1 MMITYLKNILLT
13 IMMVWA
19 AAFVTSC
26 SDDDSLASRGLETVE
41 MPISISIPAEGFVN
55 PTDVGIGEE
64 AATPALVD
72 TRATRAPGDPGTYE
86 QFHLP
91 QYIYLFLCN
100 KSTNGTK
107 SVIYQKIEIPDNE
120 LTSAWEK
127 TVWDNDDSIYK
138 YKGNVSINL
147 PLNRSKGKI
156 YAAASY
162 IPLHTSNVTS
172 SSMAEDKSSNH
183 LSFNCDRPSKFG
195 DSNYP
200 REYINESKTYTDAK
214 YGTEDA
220 VKNII
225 FSNITLRNNMQ
236 DVYSTPY
243 NKTDANGDYYGTIT
257 DYASNVPNIN
267 IVLYHV
273 ATKVD
278 VQWSINEDYQGTSD
292 WAVPTVKS
300 KSNPGDPLDSH
311 PASTSGSTYLPAHTY
326 WTKYECETMVNR
338 KGETN
343 KLFFS
348 LVELRDLPKYGCF
361 LFRPLET
368 GYDSSNK
375 VHGYLGTYKL
385 RLIGS
390 ETTPQH
396 NVTDENGVQHT
407 VTVPGHDK
415 SDPPTGA
422 YVTSGG
428 YNTYYYHLDE
438 SNYGKKYYGREV
450 RYVIPK
456 VYTLTSDAVAM
467 SNNHIK
473 MRLLCNNYTTSTSD
487 GSSIYNED
495 HATKGYN
502 TYVKISKPTTGDK
515 IFTPWIRVFIH
526 VDTSQKAQNVMKIT
540 DEPTMN

>member
-1 MMITYLKNILLT
+1 
-13 IMMVWA
+13 MVMA

-41 MPISISIPAEGFVN
+41 MPISISIPAEGFVSPN
-55 PTDVGIGEE
+55 DVGIGDE
-64 AATPALVD
+64 AVTPASA
-72 TRATRAPGDPGTYE
+72 TTRAPGDPGTYE

-91 QYIYLFLCN
+91 RYIYLFLCN
-100 KSTNGTK
+100 ESTNGTS
-107 SVIYQKIEIPDNE
+107 SVIYQKIEIPAAE

-127 TVWDNDDSIYK
+127 TVSGTDSIYT

-147 PLNRSKGKI
+147 PLNRSNGKI

-162 IPLHTSNVTS
+162 IPLHTTNAS
-172 SSMAEDKSSNH
+172 SSMAEDNKSNH
-183 LSFNCDRPSKFG
+183 LSFNCVRPSKFG
-195 DSNYP
+195 DPNYP
-200 REYINESKTYTDAK
+200 REYINESKTYTDAT

-225 FSNITLRNNMQ
+225 FSNITLRNYMQ

-243 NKTDANGDYYGTIT
+243 NKTDAKGVYYGTIT

-278 VQWSINEDYQGTSD
+278 VQWSIDEDYQGTAD
-292 WAVPTVKS
+292 WAVPTVRAEKGHIGEDLQS
-300 KSNPGDPLDSH
+300 YD
-311 PASTSGSTYLPAHTY
+311 ASISGSTYLPAHTY

-338 KGETN
+338 KGEN

-368 GYDSSNK
+368 GYDSSNQEHK
-375 VHGYLGTYKL
+375 YLGTYKL

-390 ETTPQH
+390 ETTPQY
-396 NVTDENGVQHT
+396 NETDENGVKHT
-407 VTVPGHDK
+407 GTVPGHDN

-422 YVTSGG
+422 YVASGG
-428 YNTYYYHLDE
+428 YKTYYYHLDE
-438 SNYGKKYYGREV
+438 SDYGKKYYGREV

-456 VYTLTSDAVAM
+456 VYTLTSNDVAM

-473 MRLLCNNYTTSTSD
+473 MRLLCNNYTTSTID

-502 TYVKISKPTTGDK
+502 TYIRIAKPTGDK
-515 IFTPWIRVFIH
+515 IYTPWIRVFIN
-526 VDTSQKAQNVMKIT
+526 VDTSQKAQNVMKIP
-540 DEPTMN
+540 DKDPVLQ

>member
-1 MMITYLKNILLT
+1 MITDLKNILLD
-13 IMMVWA
+13 IMMFLA

-26 SDDDSLASRGLETVE
+26 SDEDSLASRGLETVE
-41 MPISISIPAEGFVN
+41 MPVSISIPAEGFVN
-55 PTDVGIGEE
+55 PTDVGIGNEE
-64 AATPALVD
+64 PASTLAV
-72 TRATRAPGDPGTYE
+72 TRALGDPGTYE

-100 KSTNGTK
+100 ESTNGTK

-120 LTSAWEK
+120 LTSSWEK
-127 TVWDNDDSIYK
+127 TVSGTDSIYT

-147 PLNRSKGKI
+147 PINRIKGKI

-162 IPLHTSNVTS
+162 IPLHTNNAS
-172 SSMAEDKSSNH
+172 SSMAEDTKSNH
-183 LSFNCDRPSKFG
+183 LSFNCERPSKFG
-195 DSNYP
+195 DSNP
-200 REYINESKTYTDAK
+200 REYINESKTYTDAT

-243 NKTDANGDYYGTIT
+243 NKKDTNGDYYGTIT

-278 VQWSINEDYQGTSD
+278 VQWSIDEDYQGTAD
-292 WAVPTVKS
+292 WPVPTVRAEKGYE
-300 KSNPGDPLDSH
+300 GDDLLSH
-311 PASTSGSTYLPAHTY
+311 AASTADNGTYLPAHTY
-326 WTKYECETMVNR
+326 WTKYECETMVNS
-338 KGETN
+338 KKETN

-375 VHGYLGTYKL
+375 VHTYLGTYKL
-385 RLIGS
+385 RLSGS
-390 ETTPQH
+390 EITPKY
-396 NVTDENGVQHT
+396 NVTDENGNVYK
-407 VTVPGHDK
+407 VSVPEHDK
-415 SDPPTGA
+415 SDHPTGE

-428 YNTYYYHLDE
+428 YKTYYYHLDE
-438 SNYGKKYYGREV
+438 SDYGKKYYGREV

-456 VYTLTSDAVAM
+456 VYTLTSNAVAM

-502 TYVKISKPTTGDK
+502 TYVKITKPTTGDK

-526 VDTSQKAQNVMKIT
+526 VDTPQKAQNVMKIT
-540 DEPTMN
+540 DEPTMQ

>member
-1 MMITYLKNILLT
+1 MITDLKNILLT

-55 PTDVGIGEE
+55 PTDVGIGDEG
-64 AATPALVD
+64 ATPALV
-72 TRATRAPGDPGTYE
+72 ATRALGDPGTYE

-100 KSTNGTK
+100 KSTNGTE
-107 SVIYQKIEIPDNE
+107 SVIYQKIEIPSDE
-120 LTSAWEK
+120 ITSAWEK
-127 TVWDNDDSIYK
+127 TVWGNDSIYK

-147 PLNRSKGKI
+147 PLNRLKGKI

-162 IPLHTSNVTS
+162 IPLHTNNAS
-172 SSMAEDKSSNH
+172 SSMVEDKSSNH
-183 LSFNCDRPSKFG
+183 LSFNCERPSKFG

-200 REYINESKTYTDAK
+200 REYINESKTYTDAT

-278 VQWSINEDYQGTSD
+278 VQWSIDEDYQGTAD
-292 WAVPTVKS
+292 WAVPTVRAEE
-300 KSNPGDPLDSH
+300 GHEGEELQSH
-311 PASTSGSTYLPAHTY
+311 DASISGSTYLPAHKY
-326 WTKYECETMVNR
+326 WTKYECETMVNS
-338 KGETN
+338 KGEN

-368 GYDSSNK
+368 GNSS
-375 VHGYLGTYKL
+375 YLSSYKI

-390 ETTPQH
+390 ETTPQYT
-396 NVTDENGVQHT
+396 VKDENGNVIQSGS
-407 VTVPGHDK
+407 VPAHDNTT
-415 SDPPTGA
+415 SGPTGA
-422 YVTSGG
+422 YVVSGG
-428 YNTYYYHLDE
+428 YKTYYYRLEEKD
-438 SNYGKKYYGREV
+438 YGMKYYGRV
-450 RYVIPK
+450 VAYVTPK
-456 VYTLTSDAVAM
+456 VYNITTAGTEPDA
-467 SNNHIK
+467 NNFIK
-473 MRLLCNNYTTSTSD
+473 MRLLCNNYTTSTID

-502 TYVKISKPTTGDK
+502 TYIRIAKPTGDK
-515 IFTPWIRVFIH
+515 IFTPWIRVFIN
-526 VDTSQKAQNVMKIT
+526 VDTPQKAQNVMKIT
-540 DEPTMN
+540 EEPTMN

>member
-1 MMITYLKNILLT
+1 
-13 IMMVWA
+13 MVSA
-19 AAFVTSC
+19 VVTSC

-64 AATPALVD
+64 GATPALVA

-91 QYIYLFLCN
+91 RYIYLFLCN
-100 KSTNGTK
+100 ESTNGTK
-107 SVIYQKIEIPDNE
+107 SVIYQKIEIPSDE
-120 LTSAWEK
+120 LTSSWEK
-127 TVWDNDDSIYK
+127 TISGNDSIYT

-162 IPLHTSNVTS
+162 IPLHTTNAS
-172 SSMAEDKSSNH
+172 SSMPEDGESNH
-183 LSFNCDRPSKFG
+183 LSFNCARPSKFG
-195 DSNYP
+195 DPNYP
-200 REYINESKTYTDAK
+200 REYINESKTYTDDT

-220 VKNII
+220 VMNII

-243 NKTDANGDYYGTIT
+243 NKKDADGNYYGTIT

-278 VQWSINEDYQGTSD
+278 VQWSIAEDYQGTAD
-292 WAVPTVKS
+292 WAVPKVRAEKGHIGEDLQS
-300 KSNPGDPLDSH
+300 YD
-311 PASTSGSTYLPAHTY
+311 ASTSDNTYLPAHSY
-326 WTKYECETMVNR
+326 WTKYECETMVNS
-338 KGETN
+338 KKDTD

-368 GYDSSNK
+368 GYDSSNQEHK
-375 VHGYLGTYKL
+375 YLGTYKL

-390 ETTPQH
+390 ETTPQY
-396 NVTDENGVQHT
+396 NETDENGVKHT
-407 VTVPGHDK
+407 GTVPGHDN

-422 YVTSGG
+422 YVASGG
-428 YNTYYYHLDE
+428 YKTYYYHLDE
-438 SNYGKKYYGREV
+438 SDYGKKYYGREV

-456 VYTLTSDAVAM
+456 VYTLTSNDVAM

-473 MRLLCNNYTTSTSD
+473 MRLLCNNYTTSTID

-502 TYVKISKPTTGDK
+502 TYIRIAKPTGDK
-515 IFTPWIRVFIH
+515 IYTPWIRVFIN
-526 VDTSQKAQNVMKIT
+526 VDTSQKAQNVMKIP
-540 DEPTMN
+540 DKDPVLQ

>member
-1 MMITYLKNILLT
+1 MFL
-13 IMMVWA
+13 A

-26 SDDDSLASRGLETVE
+26 SDVDSLASRGLETVE

-55 PTDVGIGEE
+55 PTDVGIGDE
-64 AATPALVD
+64 AVPPASAT
-72 TRATRAPGDPGTYE
+72 TRAPGDPGTYE

-91 QYIYLFLCN
+91 RYIYLFLCN
-100 KSTNGTK
+100 ESTNGTK

-120 LTSAWEK
+120 LTSSWEK
-127 TVWDNDDSIYK
+127 TVSGTDSIYT

-147 PLNRSKGKI
+147 PLNRRKGKI

-162 IPLHTSNVTS
+162 KPLHTTNVS
-172 SSMAEDKSSNH
+172 SSEDKNSNH
-183 LSFNCDRPSKFG
+183 LSFNCERPSEFG
-195 DSNYP
+195 DSNP
-200 REYINESKTYTDAK
+200 REYINESKTYTDAT

-225 FSNITLRNNMQ
+225 FSNITLRNYMQ

-243 NKTDANGDYYGTIT
+243 NKKDDKGVYYGTIT

-278 VQWSINEDYQGTSD
+278 VQWNIDEDYQGTSD
-292 WAVPTVKS
+292 WAVPTEKS
-300 KSNPGDPLDSH
+300 KNPGASLDSWD
-311 PASTSGSTYLPAHTY
+311 AETSGGTYLPAHTY
-326 WTKYECETMVNR
+326 WTKYECETMKNG
-338 KGETN
+338 KDETD

-368 GYDSSNK
+368 GNSSD
-375 VHGYLGTYKL
+375 LGSYKI

-390 ETTPQH
+390 ETIPQYS
-396 NVTDENGVQHT
+396 VKDENGN
-407 VTVPGHDK
+407 VTQSGPVPKHDNTA
-415 SDPPTGA
+415 SGSTGA
-422 YVTSGG
+422 YVASGG

-438 SNYGKKYYGREV
+438 KDYGMKYHGRV
-450 RYVIPK
+450 VAYVTPK
-456 VYTLTSDAVAM
+456 VYNITTEGTEPNAD
-467 SNNHIK
+467 NFIK

-502 TYVKISKPTTGDK
+502 TYIRIEKPQGDK

-526 VDTSQKAQNVMKIT
+526 VDTSEKAQNVMKIT
-540 DEPTMN
+540 EEPTMN

>member
-1 MMITYLKNILLT
+1 MKNILLDV
-13 IMMVWA
+13 MMFLVA
-19 AAFVTSC
+19 AVVTSC

-55 PTDVGIGEE
+55 PTDVGIGNE
-64 AATPALVD
+64 AVTPASA
-72 TRATRAPGDPGTYE
+72 TTRAPGDPGTYE

-100 KSTNGTK
+100 KSTNGTE
-107 SVIYQKIEIPDNE
+107 SVIYQKIEIPSDE
-120 LTSAWEK
+120 LTTSWEK
-127 TVWDNDDSIYK
+127 TVWGNDSIYT

-172 SSMAEDKSSNH
+172 SDMKENTNSNH

-243 NKTDANGDYYGTIT
+243 NKKDANGDYYGTIT

-278 VQWSINEDYQGTSD
+278 VQWSIDEDYQGTAD

-300 KSNPGDPLDSH
+300 KSNPSDPLDSYS
-311 PASTSGSTYLPAHTY
+311 AIISDNTYLPAHTY
-326 WTKYECETMVNR
+326 WTKYECETMVNS
-338 KGETN
+338 KYEKD

-368 GYDSSNK
+368 GYDSSNNK
-375 VHGYLGTYKL
+375 HKYLGTYKL

-390 ETTPQH
+390 ETTPQY

-407 VTVPGHDK
+407 GTVPGHDK
-415 SDPPTGA
+415 SNPPTGA
-422 YVTSGG
+422 YVTSVG

-438 SNYGKKYYGREV
+438 SDYGKKYYGREV

-473 MRLLCNNYTTSTSD
+473 MRLLCNNYTTSTID

-502 TYVKISKPTTGDK
+502 TYIRIAKPTGDK
-515 IFTPWIRVFIH
+515 IYTPWIRVFIN
-526 VDTSQKAQNVMKIT
+526 VDTSQKAQNVMKVT
-540 DEPTMN
+540 DEPALQ

>member
-1 MMITYLKNILLT
+1 MIL
-13 IMMVWA
+13 A

-55 PTDVGIGEE
+55 PTDVGIGNDEPV
-64 AATPALVD
+64 TPASA
-72 TRATRAPGDPGTYE
+72 TTRAPGDPGTYE

-91 QYIYLFLCN
+91 RYIYLFLCN
-100 KSTNGTK
+100 ESTNDTK

-120 LTSAWEK
+120 LTSSWEK
-127 TVWDNDDSIYK
+127 TVLGTDSIYT
-138 YKGNVSINL
+138 YKGTVSINL

-162 IPLHTSNVTS
+162 IPLHTTNAS
-172 SSMAEDKSSNH
+172 SLENSNH
-183 LSFNCDRPSKFG
+183 LSFNCAKPSKF
-195 DSNYP
+195 DNSNP
-200 REYINESKTYTDAK
+200 REYINESKTYTDGT

-243 NKTDANGDYYGTIT
+243 NKTDNKGDYYGTIT

-278 VQWSINEDYQGTSD
+278 VQWSIDEDYQGTAD
-292 WAVPTVKS
+292 WAVPTEKS
-300 KSNPGDPLDSH
+300 KNNKGDQLDSY
-311 PASTSGSTYLPAHTY
+311 PASTAENGTYLPAHSY
-326 WTKYECETMVNR
+326 WTKYECETMNS
-338 KGETN
+338 KGETD

-368 GYDSSNK
+368 GNSSD
-375 VHGYLGTYKL
+375 LGSYKI

-390 ETTPQH
+390 ETTPQYT
-396 NVTDENGVQHT
+396 VKDENGN
-407 VTVPGHDK
+407 VTQSGSVPKHDNTA
-415 SDPPTGA
+415 SDPTGK
-422 YVTSGG
+422 YVASGG

-438 SNYGKKYYGREV
+438 KDYGMKYYGRV
-450 RYVIPK
+450 VAYVTPK
-456 VYTLTSDAVAM
+456 VYNITTAGTEPVAD
-467 SNNHIK
+467 NFIK
-473 MRLLCNNYTTSTSD
+473 MRLLCNNYTTSTPD

-502 TYVKISKPTTGDK
+502 TYIRIEKPTGDK
-515 IFTPWIRVFIH
+515 IFTPWIRVFIN
-526 VDTSQKAQNVMKIT
+526 VDTQQKAQNVMKIT

>member
-1 MMITYLKNILLT
+1 MKNILLT
-13 IMMVWA
+13 ITMIMA

-64 AATPALVD
+64 AATPALAA

-91 QYIYLFLCN
+91 RYIYLFLCN
-100 KSTNGTK
+100 ESTNGTK
-107 SVIYQKIEIPDNE
+107 SVIYQKIEIPANE

-127 TVWDNDDSIYK
+127 TKSGNDSIYK

-147 PLNRSKGKI
+147 PLNRIKGKI

-162 IPLHTSNVTS
+162 MPLHTDNAS
-172 SSMAEDKSSNH
+172 SSMAEDTKSNH

-195 DSNYP
+195 DKDYP
-200 REYINESKTYTDAK
+200 REYINESKTYTGTT

-225 FSNITLRNNMQ
+225 FSNITLRNFMQ

-278 VQWSINEDYQGTSD
+278 VQWSIDEDYQGTAD
-292 WAVPTVKS
+292 WAVPTVRAEKGHEGE
-300 KSNPGDPLDSH
+300 KLQSH
-311 PASTSGSTYLPAHTY
+311 DASTSGSTYLPAHSY

-338 KGETN
+338 KNETD

-368 GYDSSNK
+368 GYDSSKK
-375 VHGYLGTYKL
+375 VHRYLGTYKL
-385 RLIGS
+385 RLSGS
-390 ETTPQH
+390 EITPEY
-396 NVTDENGVQHT
+396 NVTDGNGNVNK
-407 VTVPGHDK
+407 VSVPEHK

-422 YVTSGG
+422 YVASGG
-428 YNTYYYHLDE
+428 YKTYYYHLDK
-438 SNYGKKYYGREV
+438 SDYGKKYYGREV

-456 VYTLTSDAVAM
+456 VYTLTSNDVAT
-467 SNNHIK
+467 SDNHIK
-473 MRLLCNNYTTSTSD
+473 MRLLCNNYTTSTID

-495 HATKGYN
+495 HATKGYK
-502 TYVKISKPTTGDK
+502 TYIRIAKPTGDK
-515 IFTPWIRVFIH
+515 IYTPWIRVFIN

-540 DEPTMN
+540 DEPELK

>member
-1 MMITYLKNILLT
+1 MI
-13 IMMVWA
+13 MA

-55 PTDVGIGEE
+55 PTDVGIGDE
-64 AATPALVD
+64 AVTPASA
-72 TRATRAPGDPGTYE
+72 TTRAPGDPGTYE

-91 QYIYLFLCN
+91 RYIYLFLCN
-100 KSTNGTK
+100 ESTNGTK

-120 LTSAWEK
+120 LTSSWEK
-127 TVWDNDDSIYK
+127 TVSGTDSIYT
-138 YKGNVSINL
+138 YKGTVSINL

-162 IPLHTSNVTS
+162 IPLHTTNAS
-172 SSMAEDKSSNH
+172 SSMPEDGKSNH
-183 LSFNCDRPSKFG
+183 LSFNCERPSEFG
-195 DSNYP
+195 DSNP
-200 REYINESKTYTDAK
+200 REYINESKTYTDAT

-225 FSNITLRNNMQ
+225 FSNITLRNYMQ

-243 NKTDANGDYYGTIT
+243 NKTDDKGDYYGTIT

-278 VQWSINEDYQGTSD
+278 VQWSIDEDYQGTAD

-300 KSNPGDPLDSH
+300 NSNPPAPLDSY
-311 PASTSGSTYLPAHTY
+311 PESTSGSTFLPAHTY
-326 WTKYECETMVNR
+326 WTKHECEKMNG

-368 GYDSSNK
+368 GNSDYLSS
-375 VHGYLGTYKL
+375 YKI

-390 ETTPQH
+390 ETTPQYT
-396 NVTDENGVQHT
+396 VKDENGN
-407 VTVPGHDK
+407 VTKTSVPKHDNTA
-415 SDPPTGA
+415 SGPTGE
-422 YVTSGG
+422 YVASGG

-438 SNYGKKYYGREV
+438 KDYGMKYHGRV
-450 RYVIPK
+450 VAYVTPK
-456 VYTLTSDAVAM
+456 VYNTTAGTEPVAD
-467 SNNHIK
+467 NFIK
-473 MRLLCNNYTTSTSD
+473 MRLLCNNYTTSTPD

-502 TYVKISKPTTGDK
+502 TYVKISKPTTGKK

-540 DEPTMN
+540 EEPTMN

>member
-1 MMITYLKNILLT
+1 MKIDLKNILLDV
-13 IMMVWA
+13 MMFLA

-55 PTDVGIGEE
+55 PTDVGIGDE
-64 AATPALVD
+64 AVTPASA
-72 TRATRAPGDPGTYE
+72 TTRAPGDPGTYE

-91 QYIYLFLCN
+91 RYIYLFLCN
-100 KSTNGTK
+100 ESTNGTE

-120 LTSAWEK
+120 LTSSWEK
-127 TVWDNDDSIYK
+127 TVLGTDSIYT

-162 IPLHTSNVTS
+162 KPLHTTNAS
-172 SSMAEDKSSNH
+172 STMSEDGKSNH
-183 LSFNCDRPSKFG
+183 LSFNCERPSKFG
-195 DSNYP
+195 DSKYP
-200 REYINESKTYTDAK
+200 REYINESKTYTDT
-214 YGTEDA
+214 YGTEEA

-243 NKTDANGDYYGTIT
+243 NKTDNKGDYYGTIT

-278 VQWSINEDYQGTSD
+278 VQWSIDEHYQGTAD
-292 WAVPTVKS
+292 WAVPTEKS
-300 KSNPGDPLDSH
+300 KSPGAPLDSF
-311 PASTSGSTYLPAHTY
+311 PASTSGSTYLPAHSY
-326 WTKYECETMVNR
+326 WTKYECETMNS
-338 KGETN
+338 KDETD

-368 GYDSSNK
+368 GSNSNLSS
-375 VHGYLGTYKL
+375 YKI

-390 ETTPQH
+390 ETTPQYT
-396 NVTDENGVQHT
+396 VKDENGNVIQT
-407 VTVPGHDK
+407 GSVPAHDK
-415 SDPPTGA
+415 TNITGA
-422 YVTSGG
+422 YVASGG
-428 YNTYYYHLDE
+428 YNTYYYHLEEKD
-438 SNYGKKYYGREV
+438 YGMKYHGRV
-450 RYVIPK
+450 VAYVTPK
-456 VYTLTSDAVAM
+456 VYNITTAGTEPYA
-467 SNNHIK
+467 NNFIK
-473 MRLLCNNYTTSTSD
+473 MRLLCNNYTTSTPD

-515 IFTPWIRVFIH
+515 IFTPWIRVFIN
-526 VDTSQKAQNVMKIT
+526 VDTSLKAQNVMKIT

>member
-1 MMITYLKNILLT
+1 MRHIGFRFILYLLA
-13 IMMVWA
+13 MVSSV
-19 AAFVTSC
+19 VTSC

-41 MPISISIPAEGFVN
+41 MPISISIPAEGFVS
-55 PTDVGIGEE
+55 PTDVGIGDE
-64 AATPALVD
+64 AATPALAD
-72 TRATRAPGDPGTYE
+72 NRATRAFGDPGTYE

-91 QYIYLFLCN
+91 RYIYLFLCN
-100 KSTNGTK
+100 ESTNGTK

-120 LTSAWEK
+120 LTSSWEK
-127 TVWDNDDSIYK
+127 TVSGTDSIYT

-162 IPLHTSNVTS
+162 IQLHTSNVTS
-172 SSMAEDKSSNH
+172 SDMKEDTKSNH
-183 LSFNCDRPSKFG
+183 LSFNCERPSKFG

-200 REYINESKTYTDAK
+200 REYINESKTYTDAN

-225 FSNITLRNNMQ
+225 FSNITLRNYMQ

-243 NKTDANGDYYGTIT
+243 NKTDNKGDYYGTIT

-278 VQWSINEDYQGTSD
+278 VQWSIDEDFQGTAD
-292 WAVPTVKS
+292 WAVPKVKS
-300 KSNPGDPLDSH
+300 KSNPGDPLDSWD
-311 PASTSGSTYLPAHTY
+311 AETSGGTYLPAHSY
-326 WTKYECETMVNR
+326 WTKYECDKMVNSN
-338 KGETN
+338 GEED

-368 GYDSSNK
+368 GYNSSNK
-375 VHGYLGTYKL
+375 EHDYLGTYKL
-385 RLIGS
+385 RLSGS
-390 ETTPQH
+390 EITPKY
-396 NVTDENGVQHT
+396 NVTDENGNVYKGS
-407 VTVPGHDK
+407 VPEHDK

-422 YVTSGG
+422 YVASGG
-428 YNTYYYHLDE
+428 YKTYYYHLDE
-438 SNYGKKYYGREV
+438 SDYGKKYYGREV

-456 VYTLTSDAVAM
+456 VYTLTSDDVAM

-473 MRLLCNNYTTSTSD
+473 MRLLCNNYTTSTID

-502 TYVKISKPTTGDK
+502 TYVKISKPTTGKK

>member
-1 MMITYLKNILLT
+1 MFL
-13 IMMVWA
+13 A

-55 PTDVGIGEE
+55 PTDVGIGNDE
-64 AATPALVD
+64 PASTLAV
-72 TRATRAPGDPGTYE
+72 TRALGDPGTYE

-100 KSTNGTK
+100 ESTNGTK

-120 LTSAWEK
+120 LTSSWEK
-127 TVWDNDDSIYK
+127 TVSGTDSIYT

-162 IPLHTSNVTS
+162 IQLHTSNVTS
-172 SSMAEDKSSNH
+172 SDMKEDTKSNH
-183 LSFNCDRPSKFG
+183 LSFNCERPSKFG

-200 REYINESKTYTDAK
+200 REYINESKTYTDAN

-243 NKTDANGDYYGTIT
+243 NKKDADGNYYGTIT

-278 VQWSINEDYQGTSD
+278 VQWSIDEDYQGTAD

-300 KSNPGDPLDSH
+300 KHNAGDPLDSH
-311 PASTSGSTYLPAHTY
+311 LASTSGSTYLPAHSY
-326 WTKYECETMVNR
+326 WTKYECETMVNS
-338 KGETN
+338 KNEKD

-368 GYDSSNK
+368 GKNRYLSS
-375 VHGYLGTYKL
+375 YKI

-390 ETTPQH
+390 ETTPQYT
-396 NVTDENGVQHT
+396 VKDENGN
-407 VTVPGHDK
+407 VTKTSVPKHDNTA
-415 SDPPTGA
+415 SGPTGK
-422 YVTSGG
+422 YVASGG

-438 SNYGKKYYGREV
+438 KDYGMKYHGRV
-450 RYVIPK
+450 VAYVTPK
-456 VYTLTSDAVAM
+456 VYNTTAGTEPVAD
-467 SNNHIK
+467 NFIK
-473 MRLLCNNYTTSTSD
+473 MRLLCNNYTTSTPD

-515 IFTPWIRVFIH
+515 IFTPWIRVFIN

>member
-1 MMITYLKNILLT
+1 MKIDLKNISLT
-13 IMMVWA
+13 IMMIMA

-55 PTDVGIGEE
+55 PTDVGIGNE
-64 AATPALVD
+64 AVTPASA
-72 TRATRAPGDPGTYE
+72 TTRAPGDPGTYE

-91 QYIYLFLCN
+91 RYIYLFLCN
-100 KSTNGTK
+100 ESTNGTK

-120 LTSAWEK
+120 LTSSWEK
-127 TVWDNDDSIYK
+127 TVWGNDSIYT

-162 IPLHTSNVTS
+162 IPLHTTNAS
-172 SSMAEDKSSNH
+172 SLENSNH
-183 LSFNCDRPSKFG
+183 LSFNCAMPSEFG
-195 DSNYP
+195 DSNP
-200 REYINESKTYTDAK
+200 REYINESKTYSDDT

-225 FSNITLRNNMQ
+225 FSNITLRNYMQ

-243 NKTDANGDYYGTIT
+243 NKTDDKGDYYGTIT

-278 VQWSINEDYQGTSD
+278 VQWSIDEHYQGTAD

-300 KSNPGDPLDSH
+300 KNNKGDQLDSY
-311 PASTSGSTYLPAHTY
+311 PASTAENGTYLPAHKF
-326 WTKYECETMVNR
+326 WTKYECETMMNG
-338 KGETN
+338 KEETD

-368 GYDSSNK
+368 GYSKYLSS
-375 VHGYLGTYKL
+375 YKI

-390 ETTPQH
+390 ETTPQYT
-396 NVTDENGVQHT
+396 VKDENGNVKSGS
-407 VTVPGHDK
+407 VPAHDK
-415 SDPPTGA
+415 TPSSPTGA
-422 YVTSGG
+422 YVASGG

-438 SNYGKKYYGREV
+438 KDYGMKYHGRV
-450 RYVIPK
+450 VAYVTPK
-456 VYTLTSDAVAM
+456 VYNTTAGNEPVAD
-467 SNNHIK
+467 NFIK
-473 MRLLCNNYTTSTSD
+473 MRLLCNNYTTSTPD

-502 TYVKISKPTTGDK
+502 TYVKISKPTTGKK

>member
-1 MMITYLKNILLT
+1 MFL
-13 IMMVWA
+13 A

-26 SDDDSLASRGLETVE
+26 SDEDSLASRGLETVE
-41 MPISISIPAEGFVN
+41 MPISISIPAEGFVS
-55 PTDVGIGEE
+55 PTDVGIGNE
-64 AATPALVD
+64 AVTPASA
-72 TRATRAPGDPGTYE
+72 TTRAPGDPGTYE

-100 KSTNGTK
+100 ESTNGTK

-120 LTSAWEK
+120 LTSSWEK
-127 TVWDNDDSIYK
+127 TVSGTDSIYT
-138 YKGNVSINL
+138 YKGTVSINL
-147 PLNRSKGKI
+147 PLNRRKGKI

-162 IPLHTSNVTS
+162 KPLHTTNAS
-172 SSMAEDKSSNH
+172 SSMPEDKDSNH
-183 LSFNCDRPSKFG
+183 LSFNCERPSKFG
-195 DSNYP
+195 DSQYP
-200 REYINESKTYTDAK
+200 REYINESKTYTDGT

-225 FSNITLRNNMQ
+225 FSNITLRNYMQ

-243 NKTDANGDYYGTIT
+243 NKTDKNGFYYGTIT

-278 VQWSINEDYQGTSD
+278 VQWNIDEDYQGTSD
-292 WAVPTVKS
+292 WAVPTEKS
-300 KSNPGDPLDSH
+300 KNPGASLDSWD
-311 PASTSGSTYLPAHTY
+311 AETSGGTYLPAHTY
-326 WTKYECETMVNR
+326 WTKYECETMKNG
-338 KGETN
+338 KDETD

-368 GYDSSNK
+368 GSNSNLSS
-375 VHGYLGTYKL
+375 YKI

-390 ETTPQH
+390 ETTPQYT
-396 NVTDENGVQHT
+396 VKDENGN
-407 VTVPGHDK
+407 VTQSGSVPKHDNTA
-415 SDPPTGA
+415 SDPTGK
-422 YVTSGG
+422 YVASGG

-438 SNYGKKYYGREV
+438 KDYGMKYYGRV
-450 RYVIPK
+450 VAYVTPK
-456 VYTLTSDAVAM
+456 VYNIKTAGTEPDAD
-467 SNNHIK
+467 NFIK
-473 MRLLCNNYTTSTSD
+473 MRLLCNNYTTSTPD

-502 TYVKISKPTTGDK
+502 TYVKISKPTTGKK

>member
-1 MMITYLKNILLT
+1 MMIIDLKNILLT
-13 IMMVWA
+13 IMMIMA
-19 AAFVTSC
+19 AAFVSSC

-64 AATPALVD
+64 AATPALV
-72 TRATRAPGDPGTYE
+72 ATRALGDPGTYE

-91 QYIYLFLCN
+91 RYIYLFLCN
-100 KSTNGTK
+100 ESTNGTK

-120 LTSAWEK
+120 LASAWEK
-127 TVWDNDDSIYK
+127 TVWGNDSIYT

-162 IPLHTSNVTS
+162 IPLHTTNAS
-172 SSMAEDKSSNH
+172 SSMSEDKDSNH
-183 LSFNCDRPSKFG
+183 LSFNCERPSKFG
-195 DSNYP
+195 DSKYP
-200 REYINESKTYTDAK
+200 REYINESKTYTGT
-214 YGTEDA
+214 YGTEKA
-220 VKNII
+220 VKDII

-243 NKTDANGDYYGTIT
+243 NKKDTNGDYYGTIT

-278 VQWSINEDYQGTSD
+278 VQWSIDEDYQGTAD
-292 WAVPTVKS
+292 WPVPKVRAEKGHE
-300 KSNPGDPLDSH
+300 GDDLLSH
-311 PASTSGSTYLPAHTY
+311 AASTADNGTYLPAHSH
-326 WTKYECETMVNR
+326 WTKYECETMVNI
-338 KGETN
+338 KKETN

-348 LVELRDLPKYGCF
+348 LVELRDLPKYGCY

-375 VHGYLGTYKL
+375 VHTYLGTYKL
-385 RLIGS
+385 RLSGS
-390 ETTPQH
+390 EITPKY
-396 NVTDENGVQHT
+396 NVTDENGNVYK
-407 VTVPGHDK
+407 VSVPEHDK
-415 SDPPTGA
+415 SDHPTGE

-428 YNTYYYHLDE
+428 YKTYYYHLDE
-438 SNYGKKYYGREV
+438 SDYGKKYYGREV

-456 VYTLTSDAVAM
+456 VYTLTSNAVAM

-473 MRLLCNNYTTSTSD
+473 MRLLCNNYTTSTID

-502 TYVKISKPTTGDK
+502 TYIRIAKPTGDK
-515 IFTPWIRVFIH
+515 IFTPWIRVFIN

-540 DEPTMN
+540 DEPTMQ

>member
-1 MMITYLKNILLT
+1 MITDLKNILLT
-13 IMMVWA
+13 IMMIMV

-55 PTDVGIGEE
+55 PTDVGIGDE
-64 AATPALVD
+64 AVTPASA
-72 TRATRAPGDPGTYE
+72 TTRAPGDPGTYE

-100 KSTNGTK
+100 ESTNGTK

-120 LTSAWEK
+120 LTSSWEK
-127 TVWDNDDSIYK
+127 TVSGTDSIYT
-138 YKGNVSINL
+138 YKGNVSVNL
-147 PLNRSKGKI
+147 PLNRSNGKI

-162 IPLHTSNVTS
+162 IPLHTTNAS
-172 SSMAEDKSSNH
+172 SSMSEDKDSNH
-183 LSFNCDRPSKFG
+183 LSFNCKRPSKFG
-195 DSNYP
+195 DSQYP
-200 REYINESKTYTDAK
+200 REYINESKTYTDGT

-225 FSNITLRNNMQ
+225 FSNITLRNYMQ

-243 NKTDANGDYYGTIT
+243 NKTDNKGDYYGTIT

-278 VQWSINEDYQGTSD
+278 VQWSIDEDFQGTAD
-292 WAVPTVKS
+292 WAVPKVKS
-300 KSNPGDPLDSH
+300 KSNPGDPLESY
-311 PASTSGSTYLPAHTY
+311 PPSTSGSTYLPAHKY
-326 WTKYECETMVNR
+326 WTKYECDKMVNG
-338 KGETN
+338 KGEDD

-368 GYDSSNK
+368 GYSKYLSS
-375 VHGYLGTYKL
+375 YKI

-390 ETTPQH
+390 ETTPQYS
-396 NVTDENGVQHT
+396 VIDENGNVKSGS
-407 VTVPGHDK
+407 VPAHDNT
-415 SDPPTGA
+415 SSGPTGK
-422 YVTSGG
+422 YVASGG

-438 SNYGKKYYGREV
+438 KDYGMKYHGRV
-450 RYVIPK
+450 VAYVTPK
-456 VYTLTSDAVAM
+456 VYNITTGNEPYAD
-467 SNNHIK
+467 NFIK

-515 IFTPWIRVFIH
+515 IFTPWIRVFIN

>member
-1 MMITYLKNILLT
+1 MI
-13 IMMVWA
+13 MA

-55 PTDVGIGEE
+55 PTDVGIGDE
-64 AATPALVD
+64 AVTPASA
-72 TRATRAPGDPGTYE
+72 TTRAPGDPGTYE

-91 QYIYLFLCN
+91 RYIYLFLCN
-100 KSTNGTK
+100 ESTNGTK

-120 LTSAWEK
+120 LSSSWEK
-127 TVWDNDDSIYK
+127 TVSGTDSIYT

-162 IPLHTSNVTS
+162 IPLHTTNAS
-172 SSMAEDKSSNH
+172 STMSEDKSSNH
-183 LSFNCDRPSKFG
+183 LSFNCASPSKFG
-195 DSNYP
+195 GSNT
-200 REYINESKTYTDAK
+200 REYINESKTYTDGT
-214 YGTEDA
+214 YGTEEA

-225 FSNITLRNNMQ
+225 FSNITLRNYMQ

-243 NKTDANGDYYGTIT
+243 NKMENGVYYGTIT

-278 VQWSINEDYQGTSD
+278 VQWSIDKDYQGTAD

-300 KSNPGDPLDSH
+300 KSNPGDSLDSH

-326 WTKYECETMVNR
+326 WTKHECETMVNR
-338 KGETN
+338 KNETD

-368 GYDSSNK
+368 GYDSSNN
-375 VHGYLGTYKL
+375 VHYYLGTYKL
-385 RLIGS
+385 RLSGS
-390 ETTPQH
+390 EITPQY
-396 NVTDENGVQHT
+396 NVTDKNGNVYKGS
-407 VTVPGHDK
+407 VPGHDK
-415 SDPPTGA
+415 SNPPTGA
-422 YVTSGG
+422 YVASGG

-438 SNYGKKYYGREV
+438 SDYGKKYYGREV

-456 VYTLTSDAVAM
+456 VYTLTSNDVAT
-467 SNNHIK
+467 SDNHIK
-473 MRLLCNNYTTSTSD
+473 MRLLCNNYTTSTPD

-502 TYVKISKPTTGDK
+502 TYIKIAKPTGDK
-515 IFTPWIRVFIH
+515 IYTPWIRVFIN

-540 DEPTMN
+540 EEPVLK

>member
-1 MMITYLKNILLT
+1 MKIDLKNILLD
-13 IMMVWA
+13 IMMFLA
-19 AAFVTSC
+19 AAVVTSC
-26 SDDDSLASRGLETVE
+26 SDDDSLASCGLETVE

-55 PTDVGIGEE
+55 PTDVGIGNEE
-64 AATPALVD
+64 PASTLAV
-72 TRATRAPGDPGTYE
+72 TRALGDPGTYE

-91 QYIYLFLCN
+91 RYIYLFLCN
-100 KSTNGTK
+100 ESTNGTK
-107 SVIYQKIEIPDNE
+107 SVIYQKIEIPTDE
-120 LTSAWEK
+120 LTSSWEK
-127 TVWDNDDSIYK
+127 TVSGTDSIYT
-138 YKGNVSINL
+138 YKGTVSINL

-162 IPLHTSNVTS
+162 IPLHTTNVS
-172 SSMAEDKSSNH
+172 SSEDKNSNH
-183 LSFNCDRPSKFG
+183 LSFNCAMPNKF
-195 DSNYP
+195 DNSNQ
-200 REYINESKTYTDAK
+200 REYINESKTYTGT

-225 FSNITLRNNMQ
+225 FSNITLRNYMQ

-243 NKTDANGDYYGTIT
+243 NKTDDKGVYYGTIT

-278 VQWSINEDYQGTSD
+278 VQWSIDEDYQGTAD
-292 WAVPTVKS
+292 WAVPTEKS
-300 KSNPGDPLDSH
+300 TGDPL
-311 PASTSGSTYLPAHTY
+311 GSWDAFTEDGTYLPAHKY
-326 WTKYECETMVNR
+326 WTKHECDIMVNR
-338 KGETN
+338 KGETD

-368 GYDSSNK
+368 GNSDYLSS
-375 VHGYLGTYKL
+375 YKI

-390 ETTPQH
+390 ETTPQYT
-396 NVTDENGVQHT
+396 VKDENGNVKSGS
-407 VTVPGHDK
+407 VPAHDK
-415 SDPPTGA
+415 TPSGPTGA
-422 YVTSGG
+422 YVASEG

-438 SNYGKKYYGREV
+438 KDYGMKYHGRV
-450 RYVIPK
+450 VAYVTPK
-456 VYTLTSDAVAM
+456 VYNIKTAGTEPDAH
-467 SNNHIK
+467 NFIK

>member
-1 MMITYLKNILLT
+1 MLHIGFGYRLYLLAIVLA
-13 IMMVWA
+13 VA
-19 AAFVTSC
+19 VVTSC

-55 PTDVGIGEE
+55 PTDVGIGDE
-64 AATPALVD
+64 AVTPASAI
-72 TRATRAPGDPGTYE
+72 TRTPGDPGTYE

-100 KSTNGTK
+100 ESTNGTK

-120 LTSAWEK
+120 LTSSWEK
-127 TVWDNDDSIYK
+127 TVSGTDSIYT

-162 IPLHTSNVTS
+162 KPLHTTNAS
-172 SSMAEDKSSNH
+172 SSMPEDGKSNH
-183 LSFNCDRPSKFG
+183 LSFNCERPSEFG
-195 DSNYP
+195 DSNP
-200 REYINESKTYTDAK
+200 REYINESKTYTDDT

-243 NKTDANGDYYGTIT
+243 NKTDDKGVYYGTIT

-278 VQWSINEDYQGTSD
+278 VQWSIDEDYQGTAD
-292 WAVPTVKS
+292 WAVPMVKS
-300 KSNPGDPLDSH
+300 NGHPLASH
-311 PASTSGSTYLPAHTY
+311 SASTSGSTYLPAHSY
-326 WTKYECETMVNR
+326 WTKYECETMVNS
-338 KGETN
+338 KNEKD

-375 VHGYLGTYKL
+375 VHTYLGTYKL
-385 RLIGS
+385 RLSGS
-390 ETTPQH
+390 EITPKY
-396 NVTDENGVQHT
+396 NVTDENGNVYKGS
-407 VTVPGHDK
+407 VPEHDK

-422 YVTSGG
+422 YVASGG
-428 YNTYYYHLDE
+428 YKTYYYHLDE
-438 SNYGKKYYGREV
+438 SDYGKKYYGREV

-456 VYTLTSDAVAM
+456 VYTLTSNAVAM

-473 MRLLCNNYTTSTSD
+473 MRLLCNNYTTSTID

-502 TYVKISKPTTGDK
+502 TYIRIAKPTGDK
-515 IFTPWIRVFIH
+515 IYTPWIRVFIN

-540 DEPTMN
+540 DDPELK

>member
-1 MMITYLKNILLT
+1 MKIDLKNILLT
-13 IMMVWA
+13 IMIIMA
-19 AAFVTSC
+19 AAVVTSC

-55 PTDVGIGEE
+55 PTDVGIGDE
-64 AATPALVD
+64 AVTPASA
-72 TRATRAPGDPGTYE
+72 TKRAFGDPGTYE

-100 KSTNGTK
+100 ESTDGK
-107 SVIYQKIEIPDNE
+107 QSVIYQKIEIPDNE
-120 LTSAWEK
+120 LTSSWEK
-127 TVWDNDDSIYK
+127 TVWGNDSIYT

-162 IPLHTSNVTS
+162 IPLHTTNAYSAMS
-172 SSMAEDKSSNH
+172 EDGKSNH
-183 LSFNCDRPSKFG
+183 LSFDCDTPSKFG
-195 DSNYP
+195 GSNT
-200 REYINESKTYTDAK
+200 REYINESKTYTDGT
-214 YGTEDA
+214 YGTENA

-225 FSNITLRNNMQ
+225 FSNITLRNYMQ

-243 NKTDANGDYYGTIT
+243 NKTDDKGDYYGTIT

-278 VQWSINEDYQGTSD
+278 VQWSIDEDYQGTAD

-300 KSNPGDPLDSH
+300 SGEPLDSWD
-311 PASTSGSTYLPAHTY
+311 ASTSGSTYLPAHKY
-326 WTKYECETMVNR
+326 WTKHECETMYGN

-368 GYDSSNK
+368 GSNSNLSS
-375 VHGYLGTYKL
+375 YKI

-390 ETTPQH
+390 ETTPQYT
-396 NVTDENGVQHT
+396 VKDENGN
-407 VTVPGHDK
+407 VTKTGSVPAHDK
-415 SDPPTGA
+415 TGLTGK
-422 YVTSGG
+422 YVASGG

-438 SNYGKKYYGREV
+438 KDYGMKYYGRV
-450 RYVIPK
+450 VAYVTPK
-456 VYTLTSDAVAM
+456 VYNTTAGNEPVAD
-467 SNNHIK
+467 NFIK
-473 MRLLCNNYTTSTSD
+473 MRLLCNNYTTSTPD

-526 VDTSQKAQNVMKIT
+526 DDTSEKAQNVMKIT
-540 DEPTMN
+540 EEPTMN

>member
-1 MMITYLKNILLT
+1 MKIDLKNILLT
-13 IMMVWA
+13 IMIIMA
-19 AAFVTSC
+19 AAVVTSC

-55 PTDVGIGEE
+55 PTDVGIGDE
-64 AATPALVD
+64 AVTPASA
-72 TRATRAPGDPGTYE
+72 TKRAFGDPGTYE

-100 KSTNGTK
+100 ESTDGK
-107 SVIYQKIEIPDNE
+107 QSVIYQKIEIPDNE
-120 LTSAWEK
+120 LTSSWEK
-127 TVWDNDDSIYK
+127 TVWGNDSIYT

-162 IPLHTSNVTS
+162 IPLHTTNAYSAMS
-172 SSMAEDKSSNH
+172 EDGKSNH
-183 LSFNCDRPSKFG
+183 LSFDCDTPSKFG
-195 DSNYP
+195 GSNT
-200 REYINESKTYTDAK
+200 REYINESKTYTDGT
-214 YGTEDA
+214 YGTENA

-225 FSNITLRNNMQ
+225 FSNITLRNYMQ

-243 NKTDANGDYYGTIT
+243 NKTDDKGDYYGTIT

-278 VQWSINEDYQGTSD
+278 VQWSIDEDYQGTAD

-300 KSNPGDPLDSH
+300 SGEPLDSWD
-311 PASTSGSTYLPAHTY
+311 ASTSGSTYLPAHKY
-326 WTKYECETMVNR
+326 WTKHECETMYGN

-368 GYDSSNK
+368 GSNSNLSS
-375 VHGYLGTYKL
+375 YKI

-390 ETTPQH
+390 ETTPQYT
-396 NVTDENGVQHT
+396 VKDENGN
-407 VTVPGHDK
+407 VTKTGSVPAHDK
-415 SDPPTGA
+415 TGLTGK
-422 YVTSGG
+422 YVASGG

-438 SNYGKKYYGREV
+438 KDYGMKYYGRV
-450 RYVIPK
+450 VAYVTPK
-456 VYTLTSDAVAM
+456 VYNTTAGNEPVAD
-467 SNNHIK
+467 NFIK
-473 MRLLCNNYTTSTSD
+473 MRLLCNNYTTSTPD

-526 VDTSQKAQNVMKIT
+526 VDTSEKAQNVMKIT
-540 DEPTMN
+540 EEPTMN

>member
-1 MMITYLKNILLT
+1 MI
-13 IMMVWA
+13 MA
-19 AAFVTSC
+19 AAVVTSC

-41 MPISISIPAEGFVN
+41 MPIFISIPAEGFVS
-55 PTDVGIGEE
+55 PTDVGIGDE
-64 AATPALVD
+64 AVTPASA
-72 TRATRAPGDPGTYE
+72 TTRAPGDPGTYE

-91 QYIYLFLCN
+91 RYIYLFLCN
-100 KSTNGTK
+100 ESTNGTE

-120 LTSAWEK
+120 LTSSWEK
-127 TVWDNDDSIYK
+127 TVSGTDSIYT
-138 YKGNVSINL
+138 YKGTVSINL
-147 PLNRSKGKI
+147 PLNRRKGKI

-162 IPLHTSNVTS
+162 IPLHTTNAS
-172 SSMAEDKSSNH
+172 SSMAEDKNSNH

-200 REYINESKTYTDAK
+200 REYINESKTYTDGT
-214 YGTEDA
+214 YGTENA

-225 FSNITLRNNMQ
+225 FSNITLRNYMQ

-243 NKTDANGDYYGTIT
+243 NKTDNGVYYGTIT

-278 VQWSINEDYQGTSD
+278 VQWSIDEDYQGTAD

-300 KSNPGDPLDSH
+300 KSNPGDPLDSC
-311 PASTSGSTYLPAHTY
+311 PASTSGIYLPAHTY
-326 WTKYECETMVNR
+326 WTKYECETMVNS
-338 KGETN
+338 KGETD

-368 GYDSSNK
+368 GNSS
-375 VHGYLGTYKL
+375 YLSSYKI

-390 ETTPQH
+390 ETTPQYT
-396 NVTDENGVQHT
+396 VKDENGNVTQSGSVPAHDNT
-407 VTVPGHDK
+407 VSG
-415 SDPPTGA
+415 PTGA
-422 YVTSGG
+422 YVASGG

-438 SNYGKKYYGREV
+438 KDYGMKYHGRV
-450 RYVIPK
+450 VAYVTPK
-456 VYTLTSDAVAM
+456 VYTTEGTEPDAH
-467 SNNHIK
+467 NFIK

-502 TYVKISKPTTGDK
+502 TYIRIAKPKTGDK
-515 IFTPWIRVFIH
+515 IFTPWIRVFIN

>member
-1 MMITYLKNILLT
+1 
-13 IMMVWA
+13 MVLA

-55 PTDVGIGEE
+55 PTDVGIGNDE
-64 AATPALVD
+64 PASTLAL
-72 TRATRAPGDPGTYE
+72 TRALGDPGTYE

-91 QYIYLFLCN
+91 RYIYLFLCN
-100 KSTNGTK
+100 ESTNGTK

-120 LTSAWEK
+120 LTSSWEK
-127 TVWDNDDSIYK
+127 TVSGTDSIYT
-138 YKGNVSINL
+138 YKGTVSINL

-162 IPLHTSNVTS
+162 KPLHTTNAS
-172 SSMAEDKSSNH
+172 SSMPEDGKSNH
-183 LSFNCDRPSKFG
+183 LSFNCERPSEFG
-195 DSNYP
+195 DPNYP
-200 REYINESKTYTDAK
+200 REYINESKTYTDDT

-243 NKTDANGDYYGTIT
+243 NKTDDKGVYYGTIT

-278 VQWSINEDYQGTSD
+278 VQWSIDEDYQGTAD
-292 WAVPTVKS
+292 WAVPTES
-300 KSNPGDPLDSH
+300 KRNPSEPLGSYLAD
-311 PASTSGSTYLPAHTY
+311 TSGGTYLPAHSY
-326 WTKYECETMVNR
+326 WTKYECETMVNS
-338 KGETN
+338 KDETD

-368 GYDSSNK
+368 GNSDYLSS
-375 VHGYLGTYKL
+375 YKI

-390 ETTPQH
+390 ETTPQY
-396 NVTDENGVQHT
+396 TLKDENGN
-407 VTVPGHDK
+407 VTKSGSVPAHDK
-415 SDPPTGA
+415 TPSGPTGA
-422 YVTSGG
+422 YVASGG

-438 SNYGKKYYGREV
+438 KDYGMKYHGRV
-450 RYVIPK
+450 VAYVTPK
-456 VYTLTSDAVAM
+456 VYNTTAGNEPVAD
-467 SNNHIK
+467 NFIK
-473 MRLLCNNYTTSTSD
+473 MRLLCNNYTTSTPD

>member
-1 MMITYLKNILLT
+1 
-13 IMMVWA
+13 MMVLA
-19 AAFVTSC
+19 AAVVTSC
-26 SDDDSLASRGLETVE
+26 ADDDSLASRGRETVE
-41 MPISISIPAEGFVN
+41 MPISNSIPAEVFVN
-55 PTDVGIGEE
+55 PTDVGIGYE
-64 AATPALVD
+64 AVTPASA
-72 TRATRAPGDPGTYE
+72 TTRAPGDPGTYE

-100 KSTNGTK
+100 ESTNGTE

-120 LTSAWEK
+120 LTSSWEK
-127 TVWDNDDSIYK
+127 TVSGTDSIYT

-147 PLNRSKGKI
+147 PLNRSNGKI

-162 IPLHTSNVTS
+162 IPLHTTNAS
-172 SSMAEDKSSNH
+172 SLEKSNH
-183 LSFNCDRPSKFG
+183 LSFNCERPSEFG
-195 DSNYP
+195 DSNP
-200 REYINESKTYTDAK
+200 REYINESKTYTDAT

-225 FSNITLRNNMQ
+225 FSNITLRNYMQ

-243 NKTDANGDYYGTIT
+243 NKTDDKGVYYGTIT

-278 VQWSINEDYQGTSD
+278 VQWSIDEDYQGTSD
-292 WAVPTVKS
+292 WAVPTEKS
-300 KSNPGDPLDSH
+300 KNPGASLDSWD
-311 PASTSGSTYLPAHTY
+311 AETSGGTYLPAHTY
-326 WTKYECETMVNR
+326 WTKYECETMKNG
-338 KGETN
+338 KDETD

-368 GYDSSNK
+368 GYSKYLSS
-375 VHGYLGTYKL
+375 YKI

-390 ETTPQH
+390 ETTPQYTVKDGNG
-396 NVTDENGVQHT
+396 NVKSGSVPKHDNTDSG
-407 VTVPGHDK
+407 
-415 SDPPTGA
+415 PTGA
-422 YVTSGG
+422 YVASGG

-438 SNYGKKYYGREV
+438 KDYGMKYYGRV
-450 RYVIPK
+450 VAYVTPK
-456 VYTLTSDAVAM
+456 VYNITTEGTEPNAD
-467 SNNHIK
+467 NFIK

-502 TYVKISKPTTGDK
+502 TYIRIEKPQGDK

-526 VDTSQKAQNVMKIT
+526 VDTSEKAQNVMKIT
-540 DEPTMN
+540 EEPTMN

>member
-1 MMITYLKNILLT
+1 M
-13 IMMVWA
+13 A

-55 PTDVGIGEE
+55 PTDVGMGNEE
-64 AATPALVD
+64 PASTLAV
-72 TRATRAPGDPGTYE
+72 TRALGDPGTYE

-91 QYIYLFLCN
+91 RYIYLFLCN
-100 KSTNGTK
+100 ESTNRTK

-120 LTSAWEK
+120 LTSSWEK
-127 TVWDNDDSIYK
+127 TVSGTDSIYT

-147 PLNRSKGKI
+147 PLNRSNGKI

-162 IPLHTSNVTS
+162 IPLHTTNAS
-172 SSMAEDKSSNH
+172 SLENSNH
-183 LSFNCDRPSKFG
+183 LSFNCAKPSKF
-195 DSNYP
+195 DNSNQ
-200 REYINESKTYTDAK
+200 REYINESKTYTDDT
-214 YGTEDA
+214 YGTEEA

-225 FSNITLRNNMQ
+225 FSNITLRNYMQ

-243 NKTDANGDYYGTIT
+243 NKTDDKGVYYGTIT

-278 VQWSINEDYQGTSD
+278 VQWSIGEDYQGTAD
-292 WAVPTVKS
+292 WAVPMEKS
-300 KSNPGDPLDSH
+300 KYNKGDQLDSY
-311 PASTSGSTYLPAHTY
+311 PASTAEDGSTYLPAHSY
-326 WTKYECETMVNR
+326 WTKYECETMVNS
-338 KGETN
+338 KDETY

-368 GYDSSNK
+368 GKNRYLSS
-375 VHGYLGTYKL
+375 YKI

-390 ETTPQH
+390 ETTPQYTVKDGNG
-396 NVTDENGVQHT
+396 NVKSGS
-407 VTVPGHDK
+407 VPKHDNTA
-415 SDPPTGA
+415 SSPTGA
-422 YVTSGG
+422 YVASGG

-438 SNYGKKYYGREV
+438 KDYGMKYHGRV
-450 RYVIPK
+450 VAYVMPK
-456 VYTLTSDAVAM
+456 VYTGNEPDAD
-467 SNNHIK
+467 NFIK

-502 TYVKISKPTTGDK
+502 TYVKISKPTTGNK
-515 IFTPWIRVFIH
+515 IFTPWIRVFIN
-526 VDTSQKAQNVMKIT
+526 VDTPQKAQNVMKIT
-540 DEPTMN
+540 DEPTMQ

>member
-1 MMITYLKNILLT
+1 MLHIGFGYRLYLLAIVL
-13 IMMVWA
+13 A

-55 PTDVGIGEE
+55 PTDVGIGDE
-64 AATPALVD
+64 AVTPASAI
-72 TRATRAPGDPGTYE
+72 TRALGDPGTYE

-100 KSTNGTK
+100 ESTNGTK
-107 SVIYQKIEIPDNE
+107 SVIYQKIEIPTDE
-120 LTSAWEK
+120 LTSSWEK
-127 TVWDNDDSIYK
+127 TVLGNDSIYT

-162 IPLHTSNVTS
+162 KPLHTTNAS
-172 SSMAEDKSSNH
+172 SYMAEDGKSNH
-183 LSFNCDRPSKFG
+183 LSFNCKRPSTFG

-200 REYINESKTYTDAK
+200 REYINESKTYTDAT
-214 YGTEDA
+214 YGTEEA

-243 NKTDANGDYYGTIT
+243 NKTDDKGVYYGTIT

-278 VQWSINEDYQGTSD
+278 VQWSIDEHYQGTAD
-292 WAVPTVKS
+292 WAVPTVK
-300 KSNPGDPLDSH
+300 KSNPSEPLDSF
-311 PASTSGSTYLPAHTY
+311 PASTAGSTYLPAHTY
-326 WTKYECETMVNR
+326 WTKHECETMVNS
-338 KGETN
+338 KGETD

-368 GYDSSNK
+368 GSSK
-375 VHGYLGTYKL
+375 YLSSYKI

-390 ETTPQH
+390 ETTPQYT
-396 NVTDENGVQHT
+396 VKDENGN
-407 VTVPGHDK
+407 VTKTSVPKHDNTA
-415 SDPPTGA
+415 SGPTGK
-422 YVTSGG
+422 YVASGG
-428 YNTYYYHLDE
+428 YNTYYYHLEEKD
-438 SNYGKKYYGREV
+438 YGMKYHGRV
-450 RYVIPK
+450 VAYVTPK
-456 VYTLTSDAVAM
+456 VYITTAGTEPVAD
-467 SNNHIK
+467 NFIK
-473 MRLLCNNYTTSTSD
+473 MRLLCNNYTTSTPD

-502 TYVKISKPTTGDK
+502 TYVKISKPTTGKK

>member
-1 MMITYLKNILLT
+1 MMTTDLKNIFITMAIVL
-13 IMMVWA
+13 A

-64 AATPALVD
+64 AATPALA
-72 TRATRAPGDPGTYE
+72 ATRAFGDPGTYE

-100 KSTNGTK
+100 ESTDGTK
-107 SVIYQKIEIPDNE
+107 SVIYQKIEIPSDE

-127 TVWDNDDSIYK
+127 TVWGNDSIYT

-172 SSMAEDKSSNH
+172 SYMAEDKSSNH

-200 REYINESKTYTDAK
+200 REYINESKTYTDAT

-257 DYASNVPNIN
+257 NYASNVPNIN

-278 VQWSINEDYQGTSD
+278 VQWSIDEDYQGTAD
-292 WAVPTVKS
+292 WAVPTVRAEKGHEGE
-300 KSNPGDPLDSH
+300 KLQSH
-311 PASTSGSTYLPAHTY
+311 DASTSGSTYLPAHTY
-326 WTKYECETMVNR
+326 WTKYECETMVNS
-338 KGETN
+338 KGEKE

-368 GYDSSNK
+368 GNSS
-375 VHGYLGTYKL
+375 YLSSYKI

-390 ETTPQH
+390 ETTPQYT
-396 NVTDENGVQHT
+396 VKDENGN
-407 VTVPGHDK
+407 VTQSGPVPAHDNTA
-415 SDPPTGA
+415 SGPTGE
-422 YVTSGG
+422 YVASGG
-428 YNTYYYHLDE
+428 YKTYYYRLEEKD
-438 SNYGKKYYGREV
+438 YGMKYYGRLV
-450 RYVIPK
+450 AYVTPK
-456 VYTLTSDAVAM
+456 VYNITTAGTEPDA
-467 SNNHIK
+467 NNFIK
-473 MRLLCNNYTTSTSD
+473 MRLLCNNYTTSTID

-502 TYVKISKPTTGDK
+502 TYIRIAKPKGDK
-515 IFTPWIRVFIH
+515 IYTPWIRVFIN
-526 VDTSQKAQNVMKIT
+526 VDTKQKAQNVMKIT
-540 DEPTMN
+540 DEPALQ

>member
-1 MMITYLKNILLT
+1 MNIDLKNILLDV
-13 IMMVWA
+13 MMFLA
-19 AAFVTSC
+19 AAVVTSC

-41 MPISISIPAEGFVN
+41 MPISISIPAEGFVS
-55 PTDVGIGEE
+55 PTDVGIGDE
-64 AATPALVD
+64 AVTPASA
-72 TRATRAPGDPGTYE
+72 TTRAPGDPGTYE

-91 QYIYLFLCN
+91 RYIYLFLCN
-100 KSTNGTK
+100 ESTNGTE

-120 LTSAWEK
+120 LTSSWEK
-127 TVWDNDDSIYK
+127 TVSGTDSIYT

-147 PLNRSKGKI
+147 PLNRRKGKI

-162 IPLHTSNVTS
+162 KPLHTTNVS
-172 SSMAEDKSSNH
+172 SSEDKNSNH
-183 LSFNCDRPSKFG
+183 LSFNCERPSEFG
-195 DSNYP
+195 DSNP
-200 REYINESKTYTDAK
+200 REYINESKTYTDAT

-225 FSNITLRNNMQ
+225 FSNITLRNYMQ

-243 NKTDANGDYYGTIT
+243 NKKDDKGVYYGTIT

-278 VQWSINEDYQGTSD
+278 VQWSIDEHYQGTAD

-300 KSNPGDPLDSH
+300 KSNPPAPLDSF
-311 PASTSGSTYLPAHTY
+311 PASTKNGTYLPAHTY
-326 WTKYECETMVNR
+326 WTKYECETMNNG
-338 KGETN
+338 KGETD

-368 GYDSSNK
+368 GNSSD
-375 VHGYLGTYKL
+375 LGSYKL

-390 ETTPQH
+390 ETTPKYT
-396 NVTDENGVQHT
+396 VKDENGN
-407 VTVPGHDK
+407 VTQSGSVPKHDNTA
-415 SDPPTGA
+415 SDPTGK
-422 YVTSGG
+422 YVASGG

-438 SNYGKKYYGREV
+438 KDYGMKYHGRV
-450 RYVIPK
+450 VAYVTPK
-456 VYTLTSDAVAM
+456 VYNTTAGTEPVAD
-467 SNNHIK
+467 NFIK
-473 MRLLCNNYTTSTSD
+473 MRLLCNNYTTSTPD

-515 IFTPWIRVFIH
+515 IFTPWIRVFIN
-526 VDTSQKAQNVMKIT
+526 VDTSLKAQNVMKIT